1 MALFTDMQR
10 PENYTVLRDKEELK
24 KCYEVFI
31 EKFSIIQVVF
41 MEIIAMSAG
50 HYPRISFTTFFQTFI
65 GNQQDAAEEKKLPR
79 SVVELA
85 YI

>member
-31 EKFSIIQVVF
+31 EKFSMIQVVF

-50 HYPRISFTTFFQTFI
+50 HHPRTSFTTFF
-65 GNQQDAAEEKKLPR
+65 
-79 SVVELA
+79 
-85 YI
+85 